1 MYAALW
7 RVLPGS
13 TALKILQ
20 CLVLALAIVA
30 VLFLWVFPGIAPLMP
45 FNETTVEGG
54 WR

>member
-30 VLFLWVFPGIAPLMP
+30 VLFLWVFPAIAPLMTINDASRGTSP
-45 FNETTVEGG
+45 
-54 WR
+54 